1 MNVNNKNTSSAMN
14 VNNKN
19 TSSAMNVNNKNTSSA
34 MNVNNKNTASPMN
47 ISREPLPRKQIHST
61 RSKPNSETGIIIKV
75 KLPEK
80 TVQQL
85 RRITLLTY
93 RNKSEYMGTID
104 MTRSNNGDI
113 IFKPPS
119 RQTSGNYAT
128 IGGNYSKID
137 DAYVSYHSHPGIE
150 GYFTLPSIMDMKRY
164 MEYYPRMQ
172 VNIILDRHGYYVID
186 FIETR
191 KGSRPNKKQV
201 LDEFSKT
208 IKKRTFTNIENMS
221 DFYKSNITT
230 WKKIIKDEFSNTAG
244 ISIKYYGYNELATI
258 TLVNKDLFPLYN
270 IRR

>member
-1 MNVNNKNTSSAMN
+1 MSPSPMNINKKNNKN
-14 VNNKN
+14 NK
-19 TSSAMNVNNKNTSSA
+19 
-34 MNVNNKNTASPMN
+34 KNTASPMN
-47 ISREPLPRKQIHST
+47 INRPPLPRLQTRPT
-61 RSKPNSETGIIIKV
+61 RSKPNSETDLIIKV
-75 KLPEK
+75 KLPLK

-85 RRITLLTY
+85 RRIMYDTDKKRY
-93 RNKSEYMGTID
+93 EYMGTID

-113 IFKPPS
+113 VFDPPS
-119 RQTSGNYAT
+119 RQTSGNRGT

-164 MEYYPRMQ
+164 IEYYPRMQ

-258 TLVNKDLFPLYN
+258 TLVNKDLFPIYN
-270 IRR
+270 NRRL